1 MNRRA
6 TLAMT
11 TTALLGLAVGFTA
24 AAAQVQPMVIA
35 QAASAQPQPR
45 TPSAQNV
52 DDLFRDF
59 TADWVRNDAD
69 LATGTRYFTGA
80 EQDRLERQLT
90 PQTDAQKRARIQLAK
105 RGLAELQRFDRPSM
119 SETQRVSA
127 DVMQWQLQ
135 TIVDEEPFLDDTFS
149 LEQFQGANV
158 NLVNALLT

>member
-1 MNRRA
+1 MKRRT

-24 AAAQVQPMVIA
+24 GAAQQQPIVVA
-35 QAASAQPQPR
+35 QPASTQPQPHKL
-45 TPSAQNV
+45 SAQNI

-69 LATGTRYFTGA
+69 LATQTRYFTGA
-80 EQDRLERQLT
+80 EQDRLGRQLT

-105 RGLAELQRFDRPSM
+105 QGLAELQRFDRPTM
-119 SETQRVSA
+119 TETQRVSA

-135 TIVDEEPFLDDTFS
+135 TIVDEEPFLTTPFR
-149 LEQFQGANV
+149 
-158 NLVNALLT
+158 